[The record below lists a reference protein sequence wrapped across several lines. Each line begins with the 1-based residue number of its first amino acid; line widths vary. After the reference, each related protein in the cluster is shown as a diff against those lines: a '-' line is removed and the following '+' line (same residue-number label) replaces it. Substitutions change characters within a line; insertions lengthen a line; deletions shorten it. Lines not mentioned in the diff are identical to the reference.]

1 MLWMLLSCT
10 LGYQEDDGLKSISI
24 EQTHSA
30 HHYNYDK
37 PLRSSLR
44 IVSLDEEFVQIGHGS
59 GNYFKIGKHRFILT
73 AAHVVTDSDAV
84 FLDDGDNY
92 IAADVMHIDSKLD
105 IAILVPKHEMK
116 NSTAIEYRPNNKKDL
131 TGLSV
136 VYAGYPADLEK
147 SIFNGMISSCSYNNF
162 SMQSFALPGAS
173 GSVVFD
179 NSGRVLGVL
188 TAIKMSYNALSPFPQ
203 MHPALVYVTRVNYYS
218 RKSIRELLV
227 KWKTSK

>member
-24 EQTHSA
+24 EQTYSA

-173 GSVVFD
+173 GSVIFD

-203 MHPALVYVTRVNYYS
+203 MHPALVYVTRINYYS

-227 KWKTSK
+227 KWKASK

>member
-37 PLRSSLR
+37 ALKSSLR

-136 VYAGYPADLEK
+136 VYAGYPADLDK
-147 SIFNGMISSCSYNNF
+147 SIFNGMVSSCSYNNF

-227 KWKTSK
+227 KWKASK